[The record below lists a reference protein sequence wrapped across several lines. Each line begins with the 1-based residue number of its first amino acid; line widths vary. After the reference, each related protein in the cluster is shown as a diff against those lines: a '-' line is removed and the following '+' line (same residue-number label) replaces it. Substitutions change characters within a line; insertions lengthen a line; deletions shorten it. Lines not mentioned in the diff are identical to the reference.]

1 VIHSRDADEDCIAML
16 EETGVTHGILH
27 CFTGGRWM
35 AEQLWDM
42 GFYLSFSGIV
52 TFNSATELLE
62 IAAETPEDR
71 ILFETD
77 SPFLAPVPHRGD
89 TNQPAYVRHTAAK
102 IAEARGVELE
112 DFAEQVWANASRVF
126 RWE

>member
-1 VIHSRDADEDCIAML
+1 
-16 EETGVTHGILH
+16 
-27 CFTGGRWM
+27 
-35 AEQLWDM
+35 M